1 MNAMRASSSTKSV
14 SVVLCPGRHT
24 AQRPAARDDA
34 LAVGE
39 PDVGTDV
46 LGAAAQIRP
55 EALMVGDDVGRGRRD
70 EP

>member
-1 MNAMRASSSTKSV
+1 M
-14 SVVLCPGRHT
+14 LWPGRPHR

-46 LGAAAQIRP
+46 LGAAAQVRP
-55 EALMVGDDVGRGRRD
+55 EALMVGDDVGGGT
-70 EP
+70 PW